1 MDQPK
6 LIVTKEQREILKKMK
21 GGSKLH
27 LIGHLTWRLSRGR
40 KKEPVDSKSVEDL
53 LRTGVLEGVPAS
65 SADAM
70 EFRLKR

>member
-6 LIVTKEQREILKKMK
+6 LIVTKEQREILKKMR

-27 LIGHLTWRLSRGR
+27 LIGHLAWRLSRGR

-53 LRTGVLEGVPAS
+53 LRTGVLEGVPGS